1 MILIDSDIIVYR
13 CAFACKEESL
23 KTALLTTNRFIEDV
37 IVFADHDDCYY
48 DKWRLFLTGKNNYR
62 HEVAVTH
69 PYKGNRTQ
77 PKPPKFKEIR
87 EHIIKEWGA
96 FVAEGQEADDAIAIE
111 ATKLGDECI
120 MATVDKDFDQVPGWH
135 FNFIKKLHYHV
146 SEADATRFFYK
157 QLLTGDATDN
167 IFGLDR
173 VGPKTAEKM
182 LKDCT
187 NEEEMYAVCAEAY
200 DNYPRLLENARLLW
214 LRRKRNQMWEPPL

>member
-1 MILIDSDIIVYR
+1 
-13 CAFACKEESL
+13 
-23 KTALLTTNRFIEDV
+23 
-37 IVFADHDDCYY
+37 
-48 DKWRLFLTGKNNYR
+48 
-62 HEVAVTH
+62 
-69 PYKGNRTQ
+69 
-77 PKPPKFKEIR
+77 
-87 EHIIKEWGA
+87 
-96 FVAEGQEADDAIAIE
+96 
-111 ATKLGDECI
+111 

-135 FNFIKKLHYHV
+135 FNFIKKLHYHI

-200 DNYPRLLENARLLW
+200 DDYPRLLENARLLW
-214 LRRKRNQMWEPPL
+214 LRRKRKQMWEPPL